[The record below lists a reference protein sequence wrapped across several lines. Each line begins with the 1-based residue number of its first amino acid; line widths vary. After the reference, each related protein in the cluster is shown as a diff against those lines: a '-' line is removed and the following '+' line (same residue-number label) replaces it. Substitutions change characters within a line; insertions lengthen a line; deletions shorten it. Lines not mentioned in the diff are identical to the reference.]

1 MPELEASRSSSLPLL
16 PLLLDVE
23 STTRI
28 GRIAILVRAPL
39 DLGGFECSEASSSAN
54 CSSAECC
61 YFANRCEKDG
71 LVESRRGFGNRIVVR
86 NRAVAMEEDG
96 LRRLMRSANV
106 DLWSL
111 IDTAISVAAAEHG
124 EELRA
129 RRDGI
134 VQRLYASDGRCGNCG
149 GSSGA
154 RSGSPVAAKEE
165 EVKGR
170 SSPWEKR
177 IATGEGT
184 SSTPSPESMNNAVGV
199 VVEEEEEEEEEE
211 QEEDVPRSY
220 GHSIEE
226 VKRKIL
232 AIKQFLED
240 TDQPEDSLVSLLQ
253 NLADMDITF
262 KTLKETDIGRYVNNH
277 RKHPSNE
284 VRQLV
289 KQLVR
294 KWKDLVDEWA
304 KSNSA
309 NGTASPAIITNG
321 DSPLQIYG
329 RSSQNSNQMPEFGN
343 SPNPHAVGYLS
354 TERNSSEPI
363 EPKAKKPTHN
373 PARNNGS
380 STRPPS
386 SSASLA
392 VKRSAFLSSLFNSQD
407 KFIPIIPVILIST
420 RRQRKRRTT
429 PRTQSGSLRPGKDFT
444 ITISKHRMVLL
455 SVLPHSFFLILIP
468 SVLMPTVLLCCLT
481 CSAAKKQRTIQ
492 VMDIHE
498 IPKPKNSFV
507 RKGVSHGKH

>member
-1 MPELEASRSSSLPLL
+1 
-16 PLLLDVE
+16 
-23 STTRI
+23 
-28 GRIAILVRAPL
+28 
-39 DLGGFECSEASSSAN
+39 
-54 CSSAECC
+54 
-61 YFANRCEKDG
+61 
-71 LVESRRGFGNRIVVR
+71 
-86 NRAVAMEEDG
+86 MEEDG

-154 RSGSPVAAKEE
+154 RSGSPVAAKQE

-184 SSTPSPESMNNAVGV
+184 SSTPSPESMNNAIGVV
-199 VVEEEEEEEEEE
+199 VVEEEEEEEDEEE
-211 QEEDVPRSY
+211 QEEDAPRSY

-329 RSSQNSNQMPEFGN
+329 RSSQNGNQMPEFGN
-343 SPNPHAVGYLS
+343 SPNPHVGYLS

-392 VKRSAFLSSLFNSQD
+392 KAKEKKDNSPDAERLASA
-407 KFIPIIPVILIST
+407 
-420 RRQRKRRTT
+420 RKRLHDNYLEA
-429 PRTQSGSLRPGKDFT
+429 QN
-444 ITISKHRMVLL
+444 
-455 SVLPHSFFLILIP
+455 
-468 SVLMPTVLLCCLT
+468 
-481 CSAAKKQRTIQ
+481 AKKQRTIQ